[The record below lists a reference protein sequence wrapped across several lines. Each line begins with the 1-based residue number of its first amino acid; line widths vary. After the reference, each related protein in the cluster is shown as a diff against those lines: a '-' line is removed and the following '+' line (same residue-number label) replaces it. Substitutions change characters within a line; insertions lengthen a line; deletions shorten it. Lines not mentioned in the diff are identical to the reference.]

1 MKGLVAHGVIAIQ
14 CHHVHVGYLVVG
26 HLLFRGKMVF
36 VAAEEGVTL
45 CVSVKIIHRHAQSC
59 KGGGKLRI
67 PMIGVC
73 VQHQPLGSNPVVMM
87 DS

>member
-14 CHHVHVGYLVVG
+14 WHNLHVGYLIVG
-26 HLLFRGKMVF
+26 HLVFRGKMVF
-36 VAAEEGVTL
+36 VAAVEGVML
-45 CVSVKIIHRHAQSC
+45 CVYVKIIPRHAQSC

-67 PMIGVC
+67 PMIGVS
-73 VQHQPLGSNPVVMM
+73 VQHQPLDSNPVVMM